1 GRVREDVD
9 DRADPD
15 VDAGLLCSFAHRREP
30 RVLTDVEVAA
40 GQRPAT
46 APGFH
51 RAAHEEQPV
60 VAEHGNSYG
69 DLRVGVVDVATGGAV
84 TAGDATD
91 VAGGHRRPALRAE
104 ADMLG
109 RRRHV
114 SDGSAPSALSTLSG
128 RAPRVRSY
136 RSGSSAATTG
146 GSVTRIRMTV

>member
-1 GRVREDVD
+1 SEESRSVGVVTRGGLACDPGGGVQNEHRATFVGRVREDVD

-91 VAGGHRRPALRAE
+91 VAGGHRRPALRA
-104 ADMLG
+104 
-109 RRRHV
+109 
-114 SDGSAPSALSTLSG
+114 
-128 RAPRVRSY
+128 
-136 RSGSSAATTG
+136 
-146 GSVTRIRMTV
+146 